1 MKKLLLSLLAVSTLA
16 VAVVYKPE
24 TTKNNPVTIVD
35 YDASHKD
42 AIMEL
47 SFQDPELFFPGY
59 KMIPEAMHPMI
70 DEANKQEMLAT
81 CDEPLKYK
89 KILLDDTGNEIGFVV
104 FFKSREPSLE
114 SIKRA
119 LEQQM
124 GSVPFTDEQLLAQ
137 KPDLKLTDA
146 ECAEFIML
154 ESLAV
159 GRDARGKGYGRMLTQ
174 HAIQGAQ
181 QKWPEL
187 TVIKLKVNESNT
199 VACKLYESE
208 GFVASEIQQ
217 LAFMGV
223 VQYEKQFK

>member
-16 VAVVYKPE
+16 VAVPYKSE
-24 TTKNNPVTIVD
+24 TTKNNSVTIVD

-59 KMIPEAMHPMI
+59 KMIPKAMRSFI
-70 DEANKQEMLAT
+70 DDANKKEMLAA

-89 KILLDDTGNEIGFVV
+89 KMLLDDAGNVLGFVV

-114 SIKRA
+114 SVKRM
-119 LEQQM
+119 LEKQM
-124 GSVPFTDEQLLAQ
+124 GNIPFTDEQLLAQ

-146 ECAEFIML
+146 ECAEFIIL
-154 ESLAV
+154 ESLIV
-159 GRDARGKGYGRMLTQ
+159 TRDVRGKGYGRMLFKC
-174 HAIQGAQ
+174 AIDEAQ

-187 TVIKLKVNESNT
+187 TVIKLNVSESNT

-208 GFVASEIQQ
+208 GFVVSEDQP
-217 LAFMGV
+217 LKMMGV
-223 VQYEKQFK
+223 VQYEKQLK